1 MLIYSR
7 AIPEGDQEPLQ
18 WPEDVV
24 VRGSAP
30 LFLSNF
36 VLRCIH
42 HHHPPFF
49 TIKQRA
55 VQRHNQLFLRNI
67 SQGGTSST
75 TTLSETVEISVPSS
89 TSVSGFTTP
98 LEMPVTPGEPMDVSN

>member
-7 AIPEGDQEPLQ
+7 AIPESDQEPLQ

-24 VRGSAP
+24 VRGSAISLFRLCLTSLP
-30 LFLSNF
+30 L
-36 VLRCIH
+36 
-42 HHHPPFF
+42 
-49 TIKQRA
+49 QRA

-67 SQGGTSST
+67 TQGTTSAT
-75 TTLSETVEISVPSS
+75 TSETVEISVPSS

-98 LEMPVTPGEPMDVSN
+98 LEMPITPVDAMDVSN

>member
-7 AIPEGDQEPLQ
+7 AIPEGDQDFLQ

-24 VRGSAP
+24 VRCSAP
-30 LFLSNF
+30 FFLFLVF
-36 VLRCIH
+36 CLTM
-42 HHHPPFF
+42 HPSPSTFLYHQ
-49 TIKQRA
+49 QRA
-55 VQRHNQLFLRNI
+55 VQRHNQLFLNSV
-67 SQGGTSST
+67 SQGGTTST
-75 TTLSETVEISVPSS
+75 ATSETVEISVPSS

>member
-7 AIPEGDQEPLQ
+7 AIPESDDQEPLQ

-24 VRGSAP
+24 VRGSTISFFP
-30 LFLSNF
+30 YFCLTMHHTF
-36 VLRCIH
+36 VL
-42 HHHPPFF
+42 PL
-49 TIKQRA
+49 QRA

-67 SQGGTSST
+67 SQGTTST
-75 TTLSETVEISVPSS
+75 TTSETVEISVPSS

-98 LEMPVTPGEPMDVSN
+98 LEMPVTPGEAMDVSN